1 MPVAIFDMD
10 GVLYRG
16 SIVMPHARET
26 LDRLRR
32 AGWQVFFAT
41 NNSTAT
47 RDEYVKRLASLGL
60 GGDIE
65 HVVTSAYATAH
76 YLERCDPRPKD
87 VLVVGAD
94 GLREEIRAVGIGVRD
109 AASLPGSHPP
119 AEAAADGVDPGAM
132 RRYLTSLDLPPPAD
146 TVVVGL
152 DLHLTYA
159 KLAEAQRAILAGA
172 LFICSNRDRAYP
184 VEGRLLPGA
193 GSAVSAIEVATGQR
207 AICIGKPEPFLFE
220 EALRRASPG
229 VGSGRAGTLASLA
242 DTRPSGAEEGPLPLG
257 PLPWGPAVVIGD
269 STDYDMV
276 AAHKVGAVGVLILTG
291 LTEEAALHGAKGE
304 AAPDQVIR
312 SLEELFAL
320 PEFAGV

>member
-1 MPVAIFDMD
+1 MPTAIFDMD

-16 SIVMPHARET
+16 SILMPYAKET
-26 LDRLRR
+26 LDRLRK

-47 RDEYVKRLASLGL
+47 REDYVTRLRTLGL
-60 GGDIE
+60 GGDLE

-76 YLERCDPRPKD
+76 YLEGLDPKPKD
-87 VLVVGAD
+87 VFVVGSD
-94 GLREEIRAVGIGVRD
+94 GLRQEIRAAGVAVRP
-109 AASLPGSHPP
+109 ASSLPGREPP
-119 AEAAADGVDPGAM
+119 ADAAADGADPAAM
-132 RRYLTSLDLPPPAD
+132 RRYLSALKLPPPAD

-172 LFICSNRDRAYP
+172 RFICSNRDRAYP

-193 GSAVSAIEVATGQR
+193 GTIVSAIEVATGQR

-220 EALRRASPG
+220 EALRRAG
-229 VGSGRAGTLASLA
+229 GT
-242 DTRPSGAEEGPLPLG
+242 GP
-257 PLPWGPAVVIGD
+257 VVVVGD

-276 AAHKVGAVGVLILTG
+276 AAHRVGAIGVLILTG
-291 LTEEAALHGAKGE
+291 LTEESALKGAKGE
-304 AAPDQVIR
+304 AAPDHVVR

-320 PEFAGV
+320 TELAGA

>member
-16 SIVMPHARET
+16 NIVMPHAKET
-26 LDRLRR
+26 LDRLRN

-47 RDEYVKRLASLGL
+47 RDEYVARLTTLGL
-60 GGDIE
+60 GGDLE
-65 HVVTSAYATAH
+65 HVITSAYATAH
-76 YLERCDPRPKD
+76 YLERLEPKPKD
-87 VLVVGAD
+87 VLVIGAD
-94 GLREEIRAVGIGVRD
+94 GLRSEIRAVGIGVRD
-109 AASLPGSHPP
+109 ANTLPGIHPP
-119 AEAAADGVDPGAM
+119 PDAAADGVDPGAM
-132 RRYLTSLDLPPPAD
+132 RRYLTSLPLPPVPD

-172 LFICSNRDRAYP
+172 RFICSNRDRAYP

-193 GSAVSAIEVATGQR
+193 GSIVAAIEVATGQR
-207 AICIGKPEPFLFE
+207 ALCIGKPEPFLFE
-220 EALRRASPG
+220 EALRRA
-229 VGSGRAGTLASLA
+229 GRDA
-242 DTRPSGAEEGPLPLG
+242 
-257 PLPWGPAVVIGD
+257 GPAVVIGD

-276 AAHKVGAVGVLILTG
+276 AAHRVGAVGVLILTG
-291 LTEEAALHGAKGE
+291 LTEEAALHDAKGE
-304 AAPDQVIR
+304 AAPDRVVR

-320 PEFAGV
+320 PEFAGI